1 MIGAGNLKT
10 NKKGCCVLSLC
21 HSSRLSLPFLS
32 SLLEFAH
39 RLSTAEDLPKE
50 ALYSLHSWEMIGP
63 SKQEVAAVWFGQS
76 SSVFFVLT
84 LCYVSLCFKSV
95 TPTGGMEIF
104 ANKQSLRHMSPGELY
119 HHIYAFFLFRLMFF
133 SWNRSFFWAH
143 FKNI

>member
-50 ALYSLHSWEMIGP
+50 AFTAFILKRWSVPVNKRWLQFDLVRVHLFFLYWRCVTFRSASSQWHLQEEWKSLPTNNP
-63 SKQEVAAVWFGQS
+63 SDTCHLENFIITS
-76 SSVFFVLT
+76 
-84 LCYVSLCFKSV
+84 
-95 TPTGGMEIF
+95 M
-104 ANKQSLRHMSPGELY
+104 R
-119 HHIYAFFLFRLMFF
+119 FFLFRLMFF

-143 FKNI
+143 FKNT